1 MKKNRLLVLSVI
13 LLNLIGIVMIYS
25 SSHIWAEYKY
35 NNPYKYLI
43 NQGVFFVIGLIL
55 MLITSKIDYKI
66 YKKKS
71 NLIILICFI
80 LLILVLIPGI
90 GTVRNGSRS
99 WFGIG
104 GFGIQ
109 PSELSKI
116 GLIIF
121 VSKYLEKNNKYK
133 KQTNKFLLPIL
144 IFIILFFLLILLQP
158 DFGTGMVIVIS
169 LIGLLFI
176 SGSKLDIFIKFGI
189 VGLLGIV
196 GLIIIAP
203 YRLKRITSYLNP
215 WSDPLGSGF
224 QIIQSLYAI
233 GPGGLLG
240 FGLGNSRQKHF
251 YLPEPQTDFIF
262 SILAE
267 EFGFLGCVIVILLF
281 LTIFITSIKIALE
294 TTDLFGKYLVFGLS
308 FMLIFQTCLN
318 LMVVTGI
325 IPVTG
330 VTLPFLSYGGSS
342 LLVSMTS
349 IGIIL
354 NIYKQNKRY

>member
-1 MKKNRLLVLSVI
+1 MKKNRIIIFSVI
-13 LLNLIGIVMIYS
+13 SLSLIGIIMIYS
-25 SSHIWAEYKY
+25 SSHIWAEFKY

-43 NQGVFFVIGLIL
+43 NQGIFFIVGIFL
-55 MLITSKIDYKI
+55 MLITSKIDYRI

-71 NLIILICFI
+71 NLIILVCFI
-80 LLILVLIPGI
+80 LLTLVLIPGI

-109 PSELSKI
+109 PSELAKI

-133 KQTNKFLLPIL
+133 KQTNKFLLPIMV
-144 IFIILFFLLILLQP
+144 FIILFFLLILLQP

-176 SGSKLDIFIKFGI
+176 SGSKLGIFIKLGI
-189 VGLLGIV
+189 VGILGIV
-196 GLIIIAP
+196 GLIVIAP

-267 EFGFLGCVIVILLF
+267 EFGFLGCAVVISLFIIL
-281 LTIFITSIKIALE
+281 FITSIKIALE

-342 LLVSMTS
+342 LLVSM
-349 IGIIL
+349 IEVGIIL
-354 NIYKQNKRY
+354 NVNKNNK